1 MLWRKGLCA
10 DDTAASRRFHKLILF
25 FRKREVGYEGPEM
38 EKEVINHLRTK
49 TGTFPDY
56 ETFVVTLKQ
65 ETTRPNLTFWCYG
78 HKIFVAEYTMH
89 CK

>member
-1 MLWRKGLCA
+1 
-10 DDTAASRRFHKLILF
+10 
-25 FRKREVGYEGPEM
+25 M